1 MGAGLIV
8 PPSPIRRRGISR
20 RILVVVILAAV
31 VASLYAADRVGPF
44 LAAED
49 PLVKA
54 DAVFVLAG
62 TRMTRP
68 LEGADLVRAGYAPR
82 LVLTRETQ
90 DPAFAIVAQHG
101 HAFPPDV
108 DRAREIFVS
117 MGIGRDAIVIPD
129 RIHDSTAAEAVTLRE
144 LAGAHGWRRV
154 IVVTSTFHLR
164 RAGYAMRRELRGTGI
179 EVTMRGSRYDPM
191 QPERWW
197 TRRAETRWVV
207 SEFPKLI
214 AYMLGLGA

>member
-1 MGAGLIV
+1 V

-20 RILVVVILAAV
+20 RLLVVAITAAV
-31 VASLYAADRVGPF
+31 AASLYGVDRIGPF

-68 LEGADLVRAGYAPR
+68 LEGAELLLAGYATR
-82 LVLTRETQ
+82 LVMTRETQ
-90 DPAFAIVAQHG
+90 DPAFAIVARRG
-101 HAFPPDV
+101 HTFATDV
-108 DRAREIFVS
+108 DRAREVFAT
-117 MGIGRDAIVIPD
+117 MGIDRDAIVIPD
-129 RIHDSTAAEAVTLRE
+129 RIHDSTAAEAETLRE
-144 LAGAHGWRRV
+144 MARAHRWRRV
-154 IVVTSTFHLR
+154 IVVTSKFHLR
-164 RAGYAMRRELRGTGI
+164 RAAYAMRRELRGTGV
-179 EVTMRGSRYDPM
+179 EVAMRGSRYDPM
-191 QPERWW
+191 EPERWW